1 MKKPI
6 DEKGIDYIVK
16 IVAEKC
22 NISPLETE
30 QICRAQFKFM
40 NEQMAN
46 KEFKTLM
53 LIYLGKF
60 TKSLKYTNDG
70 ITMSK
75 EERIQAKIKEELKYK
90 HENNTNSS
98 DKSLQ

>member
-1 MKKPI
+1 MKRLT

-22 NISPLETE
+22 NVSSLETE
-30 QICRAQFKFM
+30 QICRTQFKFM

-60 TKSLKYTNDG
+60 TKSLKYTKEGN
-70 ITMSK
+70 IMPL
-75 EERIQAKIKEELKYK
+75 EERMQAKINEELKYK
-90 HENNTNSS
+90 NENNINSS
-98 DKSLQ
+98 DKSL